1 MKIKLVPRFMP
12 RSLLMRMFG
21 VDEVEISRGRVHLK
35 VIPRSVVPAY
45 PLADKIPSGY
55 SCNMDGRFLF
65 GAEAMEC
72 PSSPSS
78 GRVELWIEYNILSI
92 PRWDFIGLRPHGQV
106 AVYDL
111 YNFKSTVL
119 RRFIYVLCNI

>member
-12 RSLLMRMFG
+12 RCLLIRMFS

-35 VIPRSVVPAY
+35 VVPRSVVSAY

-65 GAEAMEC
+65 GAEAME
-72 PSSPSS
+72 
-78 GRVELWIEYNILSI
+78 
-92 PRWDFIGLRPHGQV
+92 
-106 AVYDL
+106 
-111 YNFKSTVL
+111 
-119 RRFIYVLCNI
+119 